1 MTGDGKPPINMV
13 MTWGWF
19 RAWHWAHTAVDFP
32 QKSHPHPAWESC
44 CRMCSLH
51 GLKQHDLVLLK
62 DAHLAGG
69 LEPWNFM
76 TFHLLG
82 IIIPNIIIYLIFF
95 RGVGIPP
102 TSHLLNASFLLADVL
117 QIVVGEASASIPGQS
132 WR

>member
-1 MTGDGKPPINMV
+1 MV

-19 RAWHWAHTAVDFP
+19 RAWHLVHTAVDFP
-32 QKSHPHPAWESC
+32 QKIMPSIEIVISC
-44 CRMCSLH
+44 DLMNHLKTSSRYPMCSLH

-82 IIIPNIIIYLIFF
+82 IIMPTFIYTLY
-95 RGVGIPP
+95 V
-102 TSHLLNASFLLADVL
+102 
-117 QIVVGEASASIPGQS
+117 
-132 WR
+132 